1 MNVRRTKPLL
11 LVPLLLAS
19 CTKDFTMQEVTSTRV
34 SASAGGIAKSHDGL
48 VEVEFAPGALAADT
62 DIRIEAKRDL
72 MSSEIESRAVYD
84 LGPDGLTFEGQVTV
98 RFRVDAGGEELVVVN
113 LDTGEPAEI
122 ATSSH
127 DVASGVVTAQLE
139 HFSLYALILR
149 YRACRNKT
157 CGDSCSLCP
166 PWRPTCTEPPGGPRV
181 CGPQGLCVAQSSPE
195 ALCHYDGGTTSPFRD
210 GGPPRDGGETSGLD
224 TGVYDAPIRDGSVSG
239 VVTEV
244 EPNNTW
250 QDAQTLAVDVG
261 LPATVIASINPAG
274 DQDYFA
280 FIVPPGQSIEV
291 QATTYDQAQP
301 YGCLTADTVLTL
313 FDNAQTELMSND
325 DYGVGGCSRVTS
337 VLPSGLYYLRVRQF
351 AGQTIP
357 SYRLEVLFRLVGSGG
372 DGGVRDGAVTP
383 AVDAGVGS
391 DGGPGPSDGGPGP
404 SDGGPT
410 RDGGISTYFESEPN
424 DTLAQANFYGLPAT
438 VAGAIDPVGDVD
450 LFVYTIPPTVSQL
463 SLTTYTQLG
472 DPTVCVGADTVLR
485 LFDGAGT
492 QLTSNDDYSGLSCS
506 RIVWSVMPGQTYY
519 FRVEHFGNN
528 GTIPSYFLD
537 AFIQ

>member
-1 MNVRRTKPLL
+1 MTVRRTKPLL
-11 LVPLLLAS
+11 LAPLLLAS
-19 CTKDFTMQEVTSTRV
+19 CTQDFTMQEVTSTRV
-34 SASAGGIAKSHDGL
+34 SASAGGVAKSHDGL

-84 LGPDGLTFEGQVTV
+84 LGPDGLTFEGEVTV
-98 RFRVDAGGEELVVVN
+98 RFRVDAGSEELVVVN

-127 DVASGVVTAQLE
+127 DIASGVVTARLE

-157 CGDSCSLCP
+157 CGESCSLCP

-181 CGPQGLCVAQSSPE
+181 CGPQGLCLPQSSPG

-210 GGPPRDGGETSGLD
+210 GGPPRDGGETSGPD
-224 TGVYDAPIRDGSVSG
+224 SGSFDGPSRDGSVSG

-250 QDAQTLAVDVG
+250 QDAQTLPVDVG

-274 DQDYFA
+274 DEDYFA
-280 FIVPPGQSIEV
+280 FIVPGGQTVEV
-291 QATTYDQAQP
+291 DATTYDQPQP
-301 YGCLTADTVLTL
+301 YGCVTADTVLTL
-313 FDNAQTELMSND
+313 FDNALNELVTND
-325 DYGVGGCSRVTS
+325 DGGVNGCSRVLT

-357 SYRLEVLFRLVGSGG
+357 SYRLEVLLRIVGGGG
-372 DGGVRDGAVTP
+372 DGGVRDGAP
-383 AVDAGVGS
+383 SSGFDAGVGG
-391 DGGPGPSDGGPGP
+391 DGGPGPNDGGPGP
-404 SDGGPT
+404 NDGGPT
-410 RDGGISTYFESEPN
+410 RDGGISTYFEFEPN
-424 DTLAQANFYGLPAT
+424 NTRLQATFYGLPAT
-438 VAGAIDPVGDVD
+438 FAGTIDPIGDVD
-450 LFVYTIPPTVSQL
+450 VYGFVVPPTVLQL
-463 SLTTYTQLG
+463 TLTTYTQLG
-472 DPTVCVGADTVLR
+472 NPSVCVGADTLLR

-492 QLTSNDDYSGLSCS
+492 QLTSNDDYNGLGCS
-506 RIVWSVMPGQTYY
+506 QIVWSVSPGQTLY
-519 FRVEHFGNN
+519 FQVERFGNN
-528 GTIPSYFLD
+528 GTIPGYYLD